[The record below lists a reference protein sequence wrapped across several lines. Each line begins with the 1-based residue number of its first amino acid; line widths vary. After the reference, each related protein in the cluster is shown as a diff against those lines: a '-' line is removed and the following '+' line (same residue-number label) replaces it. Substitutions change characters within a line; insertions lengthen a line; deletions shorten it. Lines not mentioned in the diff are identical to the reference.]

1 MNKEQRAKMVRA
13 MELLVRSVNDEE
25 QLDIWL
31 RLGVG
36 DGDIDEQT
44 TDQDLEEMGYL
55 EDQTYKELMS
65 VFIKTMYL
73 AWNEGGLYDDGIT
86 SADKSDYKE
95 LWKG

>member
-1 MNKEQRAKMVRA
+1 MNRTQRAKMVRA
-13 MELLVRSVNDEE
+13 MELLVRSVNRED

-31 RLGVG
+31 SLGVG

-65 VFIKTMYL
+65 VFIKTMHL
-73 AWNEGGLYDDGIT
+73 AYAEGGLYDDGVT
-86 SADKSDYKE
+86 SADRSDYNE